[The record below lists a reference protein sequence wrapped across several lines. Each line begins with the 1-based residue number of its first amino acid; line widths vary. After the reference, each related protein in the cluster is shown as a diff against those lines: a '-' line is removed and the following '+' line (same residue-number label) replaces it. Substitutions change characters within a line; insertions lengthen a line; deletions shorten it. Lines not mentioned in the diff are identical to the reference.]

1 MQKYFITPENL
12 KNNIITGDD
21 CHHISVVMRFRID
34 DKVLVS
40 DGNKTYLVALK
51 SISSDEVSFEII
63 EEKIGNVELPVFVSI
78 FQGYPK
84 GDKIEDIIKHGTEL
98 GASLFTP
105 TIMKRSIFKLDPKKK
120 ENKLIRFNKIAKEAA
135 EQSFRAFVPLVDDII
150 ELKKIDFS
158 SYDYK
163 ILCYEEDA
171 KNNELKNFKKIVSS
185 LKENDRVAV
194 VVGPEGGIDD
204 SEVEYLK
211 NLGFVTCAL
220 GPRILRTETAAFYCL
235 SAISYEMELK
245 KWKMLDL

>member
-1 MQKYFITPENL
+1 MQKYFITKENL
-12 KNNIITGDD
+12 TKHIITGED
-21 CHHISVVMRFRID
+21 CHHISVVMRSKID
-34 DKVLVS
+34 DKVYVS
-40 DGNKTYLVALK
+40 DGSKTYLVALK

-135 EQSFRAFVPLVDDII
+135 EQSHRDVVPLVDDIK

-171 KNNELKNFKKIVSS
+171 KNNELRNFKEIVSS
-185 LKENDRVAV
+185 LKENDKIAIVI
-194 VVGPEGGIDD
+194 GPEGGIDD
-204 SEVEYLK
+204 SEVIYLK
-211 NLGFVTCAL
+211 NQGFITCAL
-220 GPRILRTETAAFYCL
+220 GPRILRTETAGLYCL

-245 KWKMLDL
+245 K